1 MMNLSPTEIP
11 KFIYYLALLYNMLG
25 LSYINRES
33 YHEGMG
39 CLAKAYQLY
48 EDFLKLKTENVYHN
62 RSEKSNG
69 RAFRC
74 FYEGGINHEQM

>member
-1 MMNLSPTEIP
+1 MGEIYSDVEQTSDSVRCYEKALEMMTNLNPTEIP

-39 CLAKAYQLY
+39 CLARAYQLY
-48 EDFLKLKTENVYHN
+48 EDFLKLKT
-62 RSEKSNG
+62 
-69 RAFRC
+69 
-74 FYEGGINHEQM
+74 